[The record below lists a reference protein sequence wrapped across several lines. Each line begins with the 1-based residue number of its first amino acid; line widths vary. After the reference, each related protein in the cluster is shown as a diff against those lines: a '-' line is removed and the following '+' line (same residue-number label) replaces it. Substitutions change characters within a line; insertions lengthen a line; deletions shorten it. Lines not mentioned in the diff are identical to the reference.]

1 MLVSFV
7 WMLANVGAFA
17 KQKFCVPA
25 VTNVGVPG
33 SFTITSTVNLAA
45 LSQPV
50 AGSEIAAKYWPV
62 VRAVADGI
70 NVPPVIAVYQT
81 ILVSF
86 V

>member
-1 MLVSFV
+1 
-7 WMLANVGAFA
+7 MLANVGRSSL
-17 KQKFCVPA
+17 QNVCVPA

-33 SFTITSTVNLAA
+33 SLTITSTVNLAA

-50 AGSEIAAKYWPV
+50 TGSEIAAKYCPV
-62 VRAVADGI
+62 VRAVVDGI

-81 ILVSF
+81 ILISF